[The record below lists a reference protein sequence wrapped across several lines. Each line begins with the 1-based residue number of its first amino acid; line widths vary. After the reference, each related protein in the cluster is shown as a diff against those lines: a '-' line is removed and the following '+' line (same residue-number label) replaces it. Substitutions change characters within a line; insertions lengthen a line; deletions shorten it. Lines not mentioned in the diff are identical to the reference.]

1 MSLYNIQ
8 LNSTQNSLTATGET
22 NSTVTRLNRRNRE
35 TMYPFLGAFSDPLNP
50 IYFQF
55 SNDRIIS
62 NNDII
67 SSQNNLNK
75 VVKDPVITNRN
86 INLILSP
93 DVTKAISFKEKNNNT
108 LVTFKTS

>member
-8 LNSTQNSLTATGET
+8 SNSTQNSLTATWET

-35 TMYPFLGAFSDPLNP
+35 IMYPFLGSFSDPMNP
-50 IYFQF
+50 IAFEF

-75 VVKDPVITNRN
+75 FVKDPVVTNRN

-93 DVTKAISFKEKNNNT
+93 DVTKAILFREKNDNT